1 MVQMLL
7 KLGIYHCL
15 STPTPSF
22 PTLPTLMYMQSK
34 MVQMWEIWYK
44 VGISDCL
51 VAPSTHSPHSPDPY
65 LQIGTK
71 VGNLIQGGI
80 SDCLVAPPPPHS
92 PTLPTLMYMQSKMVQ
107 MRKIWYK
114 VGISDCLGA
123 PPPHP
128 FPHSPDPY
136 LQIGT
141 NVGNLIQGGIS
152 DCLATPH
159 FPSNFPSLPTL
170 TNKNGTNEGNLIQGR
185 TISFSTHHLP
195 GFPPPPPHSTN
206 PNIHAKFMCHL
217 L

>member
-1 MVQMLL
+1 MR
-7 KLGIYHCL
+7 
-15 STPTPSF
+15 
-22 PTLPTLMYMQSK
+22 
-34 MVQMWEIWYK
+34 
-44 VGISDCL
+44 
-51 VAPSTHSPHSPDPY
+51 
-65 LQIGTK
+65 
-71 VGNLIQGGI
+71 NLIQGRNIWLPCSPLYPFPPFSWPLFTNWYKSGKFDTRWDI
-80 SDCLVAPPPPHS
+80 WLSSSPTPPPHS

-195 GFPPPPPHSTN
+195 GFPPPPTLYKP
-206 PNIHAKFMCHL
+206 
-217 L
+217 